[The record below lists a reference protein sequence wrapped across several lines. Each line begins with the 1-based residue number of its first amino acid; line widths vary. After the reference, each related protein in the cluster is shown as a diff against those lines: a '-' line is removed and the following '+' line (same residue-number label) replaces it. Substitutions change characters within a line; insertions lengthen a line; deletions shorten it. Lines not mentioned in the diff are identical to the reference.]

1 MTQNKELNTR
11 PIIDEDINELNLEWL
26 FKDEKTSTSLQIL
39 QSINQIKLS
48 NYDNRFDEFREWV
61 KKLKRRSY
69 NTAQENP
76 EFDKYLD
83 YVKGLLTKICLLYF
97 QDYHEYRV
105 RFGRQVNTSHLLQI
119 NKKVGYKIRSD
130 REYFSI
136 SQIGEFN

>member
-83 YVKGLLTKICLLYF
+83 YVKGLLTKICLLTF

-119 NKKVGYKIRSD
+119 NKKVGYQIRSY
-130 REYFSI
+130 REYFST

>member
-1 MTQNKELNTR
+1 MTATTDSHSENQPQMHGTHYGGRSFPDVMQGRDFIISNLFEPYDLNYENGQNKELNTR

-83 YVKGLLTKICLLYF
+83 YVKGLF
-97 QDYHEYRV
+97 FR
-105 RFGRQVNTSHLLQI
+105 N
-119 NKKVGYKIRSD
+119 
-130 REYFSI
+130 
-136 SQIGEFN
+136 

>member
-1 MTQNKELNTR
+1 MLGMIRNAGSISDNKQNENHQSCVHGTHYVGRSFADVMQEINTR
-11 PIIDEDINELNLEWL
+11 PIIDQDINELNLEWL

-83 YVKGLLTKICLLYF
+83 YVKGHTV
-97 QDYHEYRV
+97 Q
-105 RFGRQVNTSHLLQI
+105 
-119 NKKVGYKIRSD
+119 
-130 REYFSI
+130 
-136 SQIGEFN
+136 

>member
-1 MTQNKELNTR
+1 MQKLRYLCGNIRSTVISKDENEQHQINGTHYVGRSFADVLHEIDTR
-11 PIIDEDINELNLEWL
+11 PIIDQDINELNLEWL

-83 YVKGLLTKICLLYF
+83 YVKGGFHVK
-97 QDYHEYRV
+97 
-105 RFGRQVNTSHLLQI
+105 
-119 NKKVGYKIRSD
+119 
-130 REYFSI
+130 
-136 SQIGEFN
+136 

>member
-1 MTQNKELNTR
+1 MLAMLGMIRNAGSISDNKQNENHQSRVHGTHYVGRSFADVMQEINTR
-11 PIIDEDINELNLEWL
+11 PIIDQDINELNLEWL

-83 YVKGLLTKICLLYF
+83 YVKGHTV
-97 QDYHEYRV
+97 Q
-105 RFGRQVNTSHLLQI
+105 
-119 NKKVGYKIRSD
+119 
-130 REYFSI
+130 
-136 SQIGEFN
+136 